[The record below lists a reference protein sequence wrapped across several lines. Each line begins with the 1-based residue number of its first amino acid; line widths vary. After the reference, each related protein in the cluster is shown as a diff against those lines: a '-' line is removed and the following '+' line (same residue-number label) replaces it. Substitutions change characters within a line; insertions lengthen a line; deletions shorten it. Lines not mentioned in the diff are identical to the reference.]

1 MPGAGRIVNNMKW
14 VTKDYKGNPQVWY
27 SGDVVEKIKERL
39 KDECSS
45 TALDVLQI
53 IKESEE

>member
-1 MPGAGRIVNNMKW
+1 MKW
-14 VTKDYKGNPQVWY
+14 ITTDYKGDRIEWY
-27 SGDVVEKIKERL
+27 SGDVIEKIKERL

-53 IKESEE
+53 IKESED

>member
-1 MPGAGRIVNNMKW
+1 MNNMKW

>member
-1 MPGAGRIVNNMKW
+1 MKW

-27 SGDVVEKIKERL
+27 SWDVIEKIKERL

-45 TALDVLQI
+45 TAFDVLQI
-53 IKESEE
+53 IKESED